1 MLMTDNKLLRY
12 LDKQFVPPTGH
23 QKLTPVIIA
32 DSKAR
37 HIVNY

>member
-12 LDKQFVPPTGH
+12 LDKQFVPPTRH